1 VTSDLGVLPSS
12 AVVPGSAARLLPND
26 PTTGPRLADHLA
38 RHGALP
44 QRLGSADRR
53 GAVVDEIA
61 RSGLVG
67 HGGAAFP
74 TARKL
79 TAVRSQR
86 RRAVVIA
93 NGTEGEPASWKD
105 RVLLARAPHMVLDGA
120 SVAADLVGAREAI
133 VVVHGDVREAVDDA
147 VDERRKARLDRAC
160 MRVVTA
166 SDRFVGGEA
175 SAVVTWVA
183 RGRAVPSAK
192 PPRTAERGLHGR
204 PTLVQNVE
212 TLAQLALIVRHGADW
227 YRAIGTPN
235 EPGTMLVT
243 LSGALARPGVSEVA
257 IGTPVADLVA
267 LAGGTTSPL
276 QAFLIGGYFG
286 TWVPA
291 DATLTR
297 PFSAQGLRTGLGA
310 GLVLALSEQVCG
322 VAEVARLVRYLAAES
337 AGQCGPCVF
346 GLPAI
351 AGELEKLAEGRLSGL
366 GHLERWLL
374 DVDGRGACSH
384 PDGVSHQVASALTV
398 FAREVACHLGG
409 SCTVDPSRGVASIP
423 QRASR

>member
-1 VTSDLGVLPSS
+1 MTSNLGVLPPSG
-12 AVVPGSAARLLPND
+12 VVPGSAARLLPAD
-26 PTTGPRLADHLA
+26 PAAGPRLADHLA
-38 RHGALP
+38 RHGPLP
-44 QRLGSADRR
+44 PRRRSAARR
-53 GAVVDEIA
+53 ADLVGEIA

-105 RVLLARAPHMVLDGA
+105 RVLLARAPHLVLDGA
-120 SVAADLVGAREAI
+120 SVAADLVAAHEAI
-133 VVVHGDVREAVDDA
+133 VVVHGDVRDAVDDA
-147 VDERRKARLDRAC
+147 VDERRAAGLDRVRL
-160 MRVVTA
+160 RVVTA

-175 SAVVTWVA
+175 SAVVNWVA

-212 TLAQLALIVRHGADW
+212 TLAQLALIVRRGADW
-227 YRAIGTPN
+227 YRSIGTPD
-235 EPGTMLVT
+235 EPGSMLVT
-243 LSGALARPGVSEVA
+243 LGGALARPGVHEVA
-257 IGTPVADLVA
+257 IGTPVADLLA
-267 LAGGTTSPL
+267 LAGGPTSPL

-286 TWVPA
+286 TWLPA
-291 DATLTR
+291 GSTLSR
-297 PFSAQGLRTGLGA
+297 PFSAEGLGTGLGA
-310 GLVLALSEQVCG
+310 GLVVALPEQVCA
-322 VAEVARLVRYLAAES
+322 VAEVARLARYLAAES
-337 AGQCGPCVF
+337 AGQCGPCIF

-351 AGELEKLAEGRLSGL
+351 AGELEKLAEGRSTGV
-366 GHLERWLL
+366 GNLERWLL

-384 PDGVSHQVASALTV
+384 PDGVSHQIASALTV
-398 FAREVACHLGG
+398 FAPDVACHLRG
-409 SCTVDPSRGVASIP
+409 SCIAGAAREV
-423 QRASR
+423 RATPRPTSP